1 MLQNDM
7 FNLRAKEAL
16 KNIWCGD
23 SHFDVQIKKNAVRRT
38 LLIFMGNSRTLLRG
52 AELTLKLIAAVLLK
66 LFLVE
71 QIQDWTKLKIHWN

>member
-23 SHFDVQIKKNAVRRT
+23 SHFDGQIKKNAVRCT
-38 LLIFMGNSRTLLRG
+38 LLIFMGNSRTLLWG
-52 AELTLKLIAAVLLK
+52 AELTYSEA
-66 LFLVE
+66 
-71 QIQDWTKLKIHWN
+71 DSRSPP